1 MKKNLLAI
9 GLLAIV
15 NSVQAQVL
23 LHVDDTAKM
32 YVSNGTLV
40 YNGGGLQTRGSG
52 NIDLHGNLMIEG
64 NNSTDVVRTITTAT
78 GAVPKLDGGNIVIRL
93 NDLTN
98 YASYG
103 QLYINGFAQ
112 TSLDNA
118 IVSKEFRAK
127 RQGNG
132 SYFQQIAL
140 PFSGKA
146 VTTLS
151 AEFGKTFTTA
161 RFSQNE
167 ILKWNNA
174 AVVSNHYTNL
184 ATLTLDPTGYYM
196 LGSKNNNLN
205 TDQPPANM
213 PTIAPTVTGSVFTLN
228 GRPYATF
235 APVTLAGAGAGISFG
250 GGGNALN
257 QYNEKYNTYLQDNLE
272 TTAGAGAWNGNYG
285 RNMYQFGNPF
295 FTNLDMARIGYTEAA
310 SPGDGNAITNIWGI
324 TYDPGTIVTTSTGTT
339 YATSPLT
346 ITFDPATNV
355 PVGDVTISIKP
366 MQAFLIKLRNNT
378 SPQTLN
384 FNTLRRFSNVSRA
397 AGTPYSVTA
406 LKNTNTTSNYT
417 GSVKQLGVI
426 ALDAAGN
433 ELARTYY
440 VVSPNATT
448 GHQADANTSVQA
460 GNAGGSI
467 IGTFEENPNGG
478 YDLNYTSSYWLYIN
492 EANENNF
499 SGKNIKLANYD
510 FGVNNKAVSYKF
522 EIRENAELVP
532 ASTHVL
538 SSGTGF
544 YFKGP
549 NGILQEAK
557 QDAVVPILGGEYD
570 LYYGQPA
577 SVLNTQDVK
586 KPSRTMVVYNP
597 AITNYI
603 VRFDPNW
610 KKADIQVFDM
620 SGKLLI
626 AQKDVTT
633 SRDFVIELDNALK
646 NSYLV
651 KIVADNGEI
660 INAKILK

>member
-9 GLLAIV
+9 GLLAMV
-15 NSVQAQVL
+15 SSVQAQIL

-32 YVSNGTLV
+32 YVSSGTLV

-64 NNSTDVVRTITTAT
+64 NNSTDVVRTITTDA
-78 GAVPKLDGGNIVIRL
+78 GAVPKLDGGNIVVRL

-98 YASYG
+98 YTSYG

-112 TSLDNA
+112 TSLNNA
-118 IVSKEFRAK
+118 VVSKEFRAK
-127 RQGNG
+127 RHGSG

-146 VTTLS
+146 LSTLS
-151 AEFGKTFTTA
+151 TEFAKAFTTT
-161 RFSQNE
+161 RYSQNE
-167 ILKWNNA
+167 ILKWNNT
-174 AVVSNHYTNL
+174 AVVSSHYTNL
-184 ATLTLDPTGYYM
+184 ATLTEDPTGYYM

-205 TDQPPANM
+205 TDLPPASM
-213 PTIAPTVTGSVFTLN
+213 STIAPTVTGSVFTLN
-228 GRPYATF
+228 GKPYATV

-295 FTNLDMARIGYTEAA
+295 FTNLDMARIGYTEAG
-310 SPGDGNAITNIWGI
+310 SPGDGNAVANIWGI
-324 TYDPGTIVTTSTGTT
+324 TYDPGAVVTTSTGST
-339 YATSPLT
+339 YATNPLT
-346 ITFDPATNV
+346 VTFDPSTNV

-366 MQAFLIKLRNNT
+366 MQAFVIKLRNDT
-378 SPQTLN
+378 PQTLN

-406 LKNTNTTSNYT
+406 LKTTNNTTTYT

-440 VVSPNATT
+440 VVSPTAIT
-448 GHQADANTSVQA
+448 GHQNDASTSVQT
-460 GNAGGSI
+460 GNTGGNI
-467 IGTFEENPNGG
+467 IGTFEEHPNGG
-478 YDLNYTSSYWLYIN
+478 YDFNYTSSYWLYIN

-499 SGKNIKLANYD
+499 LGKNVKLANYD
-510 FGVNNKAVSYKF
+510 YGVANKAVSYKF

-532 ASTHVL
+532 ANTHAL

-570 LYYGQPA
+570 LFYGQPA
-577 SVLNTQDVK
+577 SVLSTQDVK
-586 KPSRTMVVYNP
+586 TPSRTMVVYNP

-603 VRFDPNW
+603 IRFDPNW

-626 AQKDVTT
+626 AKKDVIT
-633 SRDFVIELDNALK
+633 SKDFVIELDSALK
-646 NSYLV
+646 NSYMV

-660 INAKILK
+660 VNAKILK